1 MNDENHWLLKLMM
14 MNREFVLLLEMKFSS
29 LMMVVVVEEL
39 IVFEVDRYEHLIDQ
53 FFQELFE
60 FVHRV
65 MVKYDNYLK
74 SDLIFFEYHLID

>member
-1 MNDENHWLLKLMM
+1 MM

-29 LMMVVVVEEL
+29 LMMVVEEL

>member
-1 MNDENHWLLKLMM
+1 MM
-14 MNREFVLLLEMKFSS
+14 
-29 LMMVVVVEEL
+29 VVEEL